1 MSRAEFELA
10 EFLFVHEEMS
20 AGKID
25 KLINILGALY
35 DDAPPVSGHKE
46 LYSII
51 DSIKQ
56 GDVPWD
62 SFSVSYDGER
72 LTLVIY

>member
-1 MSRAEFELA
+1 MPFTSHAEFELA

-35 DDAPPVSGHKE
+35 DNAPPVSGHKE

-56 GDVPWD
+56 GDVP
-62 SFSVSYDGER
+62 
-72 LTLVIY
+72 

>member
-1 MSRAEFELA
+1 
-10 EFLFVHEEMS
+10 MS

-35 DDAPPVSGHKE
+35 KDAPPVSGHKE

-56 GDVPWD
+56 GDIPWD
-62 SFSVSYDGER
+62 NFSVSYAGEKPAEG
-72 LTLVIY
+72 